1 MCPNPFKSPSPPP
14 APAPVAYTPPT
25 TTDTDPIRR
34 RRKGRSLM
42 SSAQGGRGFAS
53 SLTGQ
58 SPGQSFEEF
67 VRDIIRRQ
75 TLGS

>member
-14 APAPVAYTPPT
+14 APAPVAYMPPT
-25 TTDTDPIRR
+25 TTDSDPVRR

-42 SSAQGGRGFAS
+42 ASAQGGRGFAS

-58 SPGQSFEEF
+58 VPGQSFEEF

>member
-14 APAPVAYTPPT
+14 APAPVAYTPQT
-25 TTDTDPIRR
+25 TTDT
-34 RRKGRSLM
+34 
-42 SSAQGGRGFAS
+42 
-53 SLTGQ
+53 
-58 SPGQSFEEF
+58 PGQSFEEF